1 MSCLTTT
8 LCLIRSFPPILI
20 GSQYEIPTEHLL
32 VKVSYQYVADSEIRN
47 DQEHML

>member
-8 LCLIRSFPPILI
+8 LCLIRSFSPILI
-20 GSQYEIPTEHLL
+20 GPQYEIPTEHLL